1 MSEFL
6 RVVRDIALLA
16 ARLVAGVTLLVH
28 GWHRWQGT
36 GLDWQVELITQA
48 GLPSAGGLVIATVA
62 FELIGGA
69 LLLFGLGT
77 PLIGLGIAVLN
88 VATILT
94 TKWEAGFGI
103 ADGGWEYNAMQAV
116 VGLVL
121 LTHGSGRLGVDHLFL
136 RPKGEDDEF
145 IEEHPAAQLP
155 HS

>member
-6 RVVRDIALLA
+6 RVVRDIALLL

-36 GLDWQVELITQA
+36 GIDWQIDKIAQA
-48 GLPSAGGLVIATVA
+48 GLPSASGLVIATVA

-77 PLIGLGIAVLN
+77 PLIGLGIVVLN
-88 VATILT
+88 VATIVTL
-94 TKWEAGFGI
+94 KWDAGFGL
-103 ADGGWEYNAMQAV
+103 ADGGWEYNAMQAA
-116 VGLVL
+116 VGLL
-121 LTHGSGRLGVDHLFL
+121 LMAHGSGRLGVDHLFL
-136 RPKGEDDEF
+136 RPKGDDDEF
-145 IEEHPAAQLP
+145 IEPHPTQVS